1 MKRRRHV
8 DTTAALRTLGMARR
22 LNRSEQ
28 TAMSVVYWAAFD
40 DMAQGRGDETHFDS
54 LAGAVNL
61 ALVLAERAGNN
72 TEAIAHIQAA
82 QDALMR
88 ARARKEMIGRFGFD
102 GQGYSA
108 VQTVLDLHDQQ
119 LALCTGK
126 QMIEAMNEAIR
137 RMRAGDVLEASAC
150 RRPSASNA

>member
-1 MKRRRHV
+1 MKRHV
-8 DTTAALRTLGMARR
+8 DPTAGLRVLGMART
-22 LNRSEQ
+22 LSRSEQ
-28 TAMSVVYWAAFD
+28 AALSVVYWAALD
-40 DMAQGRGDETHFDS
+40 EMAQGRGDETHFDS

-72 TEAIAHIQAA
+72 TEAIALIQAA

-88 ARARKEMIGRFGFD
+88 ARSRNETFGRFGFD

-108 VQTVLDLHDQQ
+108 VQTALDLHDQQ

-126 QMIEAMNEAIR
+126 QMIDAMNEAIR
-137 RMRAGDVLEASAC
+137 RMHAGDVLEVSA
-150 RRPSASNA
+150 